1 MQYPLLDAFLTMMWL
16 FIWILWIFL
25 LIRIIMDVFRS
36 HDMGGWAKAGWL
48 AFVILLPFLGVFV
61 YLIARGGKMA
71 DRDMAQAQAQDEA
84 FRSYVR
90 QAAHEDGGSADDIAK
105 LADLRE
111 RGVITEAEFQRGKE
125 KVLNK
130 PAA

>member
-25 LIRIIMDVFRS
+25 LIRIIMDIFRS
-36 HDMGGWAKAGWL
+36 RDMGGWAKAGWL

-71 DRDMAQAQAQDEA
+71 DRDMAQAQDEA
-84 FRSYVR
+84 FRSYVH
-90 QAAHEDGGSADDIAK
+90 QAAHEDAGSADDIAK